1 MSDIERTGGKVMD
14 FLDELYLY
22 GETVLTYRGSNTRY
36 VLRQANAVPA
46 FGRADVSVNIELE
59 CLSPV
64 GQ

>member
-1 MSDIERTGGKVMD
+1 ME

-46 FGRADVSVNIELE
+46 FGRADVSVDIELE